1 VEHSI
6 AGVIDWVDAFET
18 RLPPP
23 DEAKHAKETHE
34 EDYDKEEEP
43 FNPPCPPQRQSYH
56 DK

>member
-34 EDYDKEEEP
+34 EEYDKEEEP
-43 FNPPCPPQRQSYH
+43 FNPPCPPQRRSYH